1 MKGGLILARQTKR
14 IRKNIQTAQ
23 EMDEILD
30 GKPEKRQ
37 HKPWENIVLVGIICL
52 TMFLLSSGWSYFDNV
67 NRGMYSLLLVALLLM
82 YAERRM
88 DMTPTRETWI
98 RRGIFAAIALALVLF
113 AYAVYLQYLV

>member
-1 MKGGLILARQTKR
+1 MARQTKR
-14 IRKNIQTAQ
+14 IRKNIQTTQ

-30 GKPEKRQ
+30 GKPEQRQ

-52 TMFLLSSGWSYFDNV
+52 TMFLLSSGWNYFDSV
-67 NRGMYSLLLVALLLM
+67 NKGMYSLLLVALLLM
-82 YAERRM
+82 YAQRRM